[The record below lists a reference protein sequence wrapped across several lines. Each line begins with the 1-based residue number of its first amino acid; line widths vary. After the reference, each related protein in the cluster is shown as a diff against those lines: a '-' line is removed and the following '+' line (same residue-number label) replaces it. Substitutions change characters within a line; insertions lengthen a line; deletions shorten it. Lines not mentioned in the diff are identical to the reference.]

1 VTDATSTQAGAGAP
15 WSIEAIDSFLNS
27 RYKGMPVS
35 RWAPLPG
42 PEAIAL
48 TAGIPDPETLPREQ
62 LLEAVGRV
70 LRSENAKWALE
81 YGDNYGYEGLRELV
95 ASRVD
100 VQPGLGY
107 TAANVHL
114 TGGAAQA
121 LQIVFDTFIDPGDTV
136 VVEAPAWG
144 GIIRWFRGFQ
154 ARMEP
159 VTLDEH
165 GIVIAELEDLLARLT
180 AEGRKPKMI
189 YTIPTFQ
196 NPMGITATLE
206 RRKQLIEVAARHRVL
221 ILEDDPYGELR
232 FGGQPVPSI
241 LSLSGGDG
249 VIRTGSFSKTIA
261 TGLRLGWITGPKE
274 YVDATAKMRFDNG
287 TSPFMSYV
295 VTAYVEAGYFEPHVA
310 RMREVYRSKCDVMLS
325 ALEESCSRFST
336 WTRPDGGFFIWL
348 TLPAG
353 TDQNAL
359 MQAADGEGIQYV
371 PGMSFYPNG
380 GGEQYVRLAYSYEP
394 EPALAEAIRRL
405 ARAIEKA
412 SR

>member
-1 VTDATSTQAGAGAP
+1 MTDASTAPAVTGAP
-15 WSIEAIDSFLNS
+15 WAVAAIDRFLNS
-27 RYKGMPVS
+27 RYKGMPVA
-35 RWAPLPG
+35 RWASLPG
-42 PEAIAL
+42 PGAIAL
-48 TAGIPDPETLPREQ
+48 TAGIPDPETLPREE

-70 LRSENAKWALE
+70 LRSEDARWALE
-81 YGDNYGYEGLRELV
+81 YGDNYGYMGLRELV

-121 LQIVFDTFIDPGDTV
+121 LQVIFDTFIDPGDTV

-159 VTLDEH
+159 VSLDEH
-165 GIVIAELEDLLARLT
+165 GIVIEELEELLDRLD
-180 AEGRKPKMI
+180 AEGRRPKLI

-206 RRKQLIEVAARHRVL
+206 RRKRLIEVAARHRVL

-232 FGGQPVPSI
+232 FAGERVPS
-241 LSLSGGDG
+241 LLTLSGGDG
-249 VIRTGSFSKTIA
+249 VIRTGSFSKVIA
-261 TGLRLGWITGPKE
+261 TGLRVGWIIGPKE
-274 YVDATAKMRFDNG
+274 YIDATARMRFDNG

-295 VTAYVEAGYFEPHVA
+295 IAAYIEAGHHEPHVA
-310 RMREVYRSKCDVMLS
+310 KMCAVYRSKCDAMLS
-325 ALEESCSRFST
+325 ALEERCSRYAT

-348 TLPAG
+348 KLPEG
-353 TDQNAL
+353 TDQNTL
-359 MQAADGEGIQYV
+359 LAAANAEGVQFV
-371 PGMSFYPNG
+371 PGTSFYPNG
-380 GGEQYVRLAYSYEP
+380 DGAQYIRLAYSYEP
-394 EPALAEAIRRL
+394 EPAIAEGIRRL
-405 ARAIEKA
+405 ARAIERA
-412 SR
+412 AP